1 MKFDIDKFINEKIA
15 INCETKE
22 EVKQFAEILKKRRFK
37 NKKCRYSSYVIG
49 KGFNYF
55 SNKLC
60 FRFDKMSICYADD
73 DIYAENGYEIVK
85 FKDLEFDEL
94 PKLYGYYF
102 EDGILEKQEIAILK
116 ETSKYYIV
124 EYSKCNGYKAKIN
137 KTDVNKVFYDYS
149 HYGLFLEPD
158 EQAFKIQVFS
168 KLKKDIDKLYK
179 EIDRR
184 ENDIKI
190 LEGK

>member
-1 MKFDIDKFINEKIA
+1 MKFNLDKFINEKIV

-22 EVKQFAEILKKRRFK
+22 EVKQFAEILEKRRFK

-94 PKLYGYYF
+94 QL
-102 EDGILEKQEIAILK
+102 
-116 ETSKYYIV
+116 
-124 EYSKCNGYKAKIN
+124 KAK
-137 KTDVNKVFYDYS
+137 S
-149 HYGLFLEPD
+149 PLL
-158 EQAFKIQVFS
+158 
-168 KLKKDIDKLYK
+168 
-179 EIDRR
+179 
-184 ENDIKI
+184 
-190 LEGK
+190 